1 MSFNGPI
8 SVPGSLLTNP
18 RLWYNGVPA
27 LNFTNLEIRTS
38 DQLASIGG
46 LYFST
51 FFGGDDSSWATPT
64 DQFSY
69 YKNIQIFAG
78 SGAATGEGAPSG
90 SSRTVSMSSA
100 AWGMAGVGLLTLLV
114 QAATRL

>member
-1 MSFNGPI
+1 MPLPCI
-8 SVPGSLLTNP
+8 VALTRF

-27 LNFTNLEIRTS
+27 LNFTNLEIRSS
-38 DQLASIGG
+38 DDLASIGG

-69 YKNIQIFAG
+69 YKNIQVFAG
-78 SGAATGEGAPSG
+78 TGAATGEGAKSG
-90 SSRTVSMSSA
+90 SVRSMSLMS
-100 AWGMAGVGLLTLLV
+100 GFLGLMGAGVITLLV
-114 QAATRL
+114 LAASGL